1 MHFLKYTPNMRR
13 RSINEVEK
21 MTRQDAI
28 NKVLNMSNDELLN
41 LWNNSIVDYE
51 NYLEIF
57 DKNDF
62 RQVYKAAFSPSEFKE
77 IANVSPLYSRND
89 EFFAVHIGYIESA
102 KNVLDLIDFNAV
114 VEWLISK
121 DI

>member
-1 MHFLKYTPNMRR
+1 
-13 RSINEVEK
+13 

-28 NKVLNMSNDELLN
+28 NKVLDMSNDELLN
-41 LWNNSIVDYE
+41 IWNDSIVDR
-51 NYLEIF
+51 NTKFEIF
-57 DKNDF
+57 DKSDF

-77 IANVSPLYSRND
+77 IANASPLYSRND
-89 EFFAVHIGYIESA
+89 EYFAIHCGFIESA
-102 KNVLDLIDFNAV
+102 NNVLDLIDFNAV

>member
-1 MHFLKYTPNMRR
+1 VYFLKYTPNMRR

-28 NKVLNMSNDELLN
+28 NKVLNMSNNELLDI
-41 LWNNSIVDYE
+41 WNNSIVDYE
-51 NYLEIF
+51 NYFEIF

-62 RQVYKAAFSPSEFKE
+62 RQIYKAAFSPSEFKE
-77 IANVSPLYSRND
+77 IANASPLYSRD
-89 EFFAVHIGYIESA
+89 DDYFRVRWGRIESA
-102 KNVLDLIDFNAV
+102 NGVISLIDFNAV
-114 VEWLISK
+114 VEWVISK